1 MSTNRFSYTLS
12 CDVMEMN
19 YKEWS
24 SFATDMRGLLR
35 LYVDMK
41 GYTMDDHGIAQ

>member
-19 YKEWS
+19 FKDQPVL
-24 SFATDMRGLLR
+24 AADMCGLLR
-35 LYVDMK
+35 LYADMK
-41 GYTMDDHGIAQ
+41 GYTMDDHGIMQ